1 MTKKLAVCYVV
12 LEVSS
17 VISVYVCSQC
27 SSHEY
32 KYNRQDTHTHT
43 VQQQSSENS
52 QRFGRHLVAEQVDD

>member
-17 VISVYVCSQC
+17 VISVYVSVH
-27 SSHEY
+27 SVVHM
-32 KYNRQDTHTHT
+32 NINIIDRTHTHT